1 MFNVYTRQNM
11 SHRGHRED
19 EHDIDSSLDV
29 SRGNCLDL
37 LHMRYKEIPWLQ
49 VNSQLKHHQQW
60 TSWKIHIEL
69 FQIITDR
76 QDRVSISVLVICT
89 KEWKR
94 DFVGFFETTNAKSFF
109 NLAKSLDLDLKNI
122 VDECFDGVSNT
133 CGLWLSNINERN
145 ISVFN
150 LCT

>member
-60 TSWKIHIEL
+60 TS
-69 FQIITDR
+69 
-76 QDRVSISVLVICT
+76 
-89 KEWKR
+89 
-94 DFVGFFETTNAKSFF
+94 
-109 NLAKSLDLDLKNI
+109 
-122 VDECFDGVSNT
+122 
-133 CGLWLSNINERN
+133 
-145 ISVFN
+145 
-150 LCT
+150 